1 MASAFMNID
10 PEIIK
15 AVLTRI
21 DYNNLG
27 DNEQA
32 KLDVMRSVLKTLS
45 FLGMFSDEPIQS
57 A

>member
-21 DYNNLG
+21 DYNYLG

-45 FLGMFSDEPIQS
+45 FLGLFSDEPI
-57 A
+57 